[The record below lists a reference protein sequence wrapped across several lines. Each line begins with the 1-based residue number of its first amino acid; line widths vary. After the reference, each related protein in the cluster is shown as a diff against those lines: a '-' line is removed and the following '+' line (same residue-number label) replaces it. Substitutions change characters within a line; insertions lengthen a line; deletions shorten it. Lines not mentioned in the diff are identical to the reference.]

1 MLEYINFSS
10 LLRLNKTVYWVF
22 MILTSIKKHFICHLY
37 QLELL
42 ELHFVSFHK
51 TKKRVTLTI
60 VLQTYLCL
68 YLPWWLRGK
77 ESACNVGDLGSIP
90 GLGRPCEVGNGY
102 PLQYSCLENSTDRG
116 VWRAIVCGIAKSQT
130 WLRTHACLRNISH
143 HLCHLIDKKW
153 QSFCFQMKL
162 CSCWHV
168 DLPHLYSPVSIY

>member
-1 MLEYINFSS
+1 MPLIPTWIVGNE
-10 LLRLNKTVYWVF
+10 
-22 MILTSIKKHFICHLY
+22 
-37 QLELL
+37 
-42 ELHFVSFHK
+42 FVSFHK
-51 TKKRVTLTI
+51 TKKRFTLTI

-68 YLPWWLRGK
+68 YLPWWLRGE
-77 ESACNVGDLGSIP
+77 ESACNVGDLGLIP

-102 PLQYSCLENSTDRG
+102 PLQYSCLENSMDRG

-130 WLRTHACLRNISH
+130 RLRTHACLRNISH

-168 DLPHLYSPVSIY
+168 DLPHPLFSSEHLLTTCYNNIAGIMIDLG